1 MQFAIKNR
9 TTLHQFS
16 IKTTKKSYSKPII
29 DTQILVKMR
38 RHLRAKIGVTLR
50 HLDMDKTF

>member
-1 MQFAIKNR
+1 MQFAIRNK